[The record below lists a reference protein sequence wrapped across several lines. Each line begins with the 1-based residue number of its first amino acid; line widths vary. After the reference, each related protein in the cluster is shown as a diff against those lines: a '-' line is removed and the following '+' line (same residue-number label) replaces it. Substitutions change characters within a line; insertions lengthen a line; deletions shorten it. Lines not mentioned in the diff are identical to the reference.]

1 MDTLQLDTEQTT
13 RQVPYLEDVTETIR
27 DDAVEEAR
35 SKLSPFQSALSLEQ
49 LLEEDGF
56 VDYFKYGLVSGV
68 AKALAANDKHV
79 QAIYALDPSANPD
92 SETGASLPVEM
103 TMHLI
108 VKVSRS
114 SAALEAFIDSLDKA
128 MVRSLQSLP
137 SPRFQMRTSI
147 LDVTVVTVEDVRHRV
162 GYAALLSSMFAPA
175 LKIWERAD

>member
-27 DDAVEEAR
+27 DDAIEQAR
-35 SKLSPFQSALSLEQ
+35 SKLSPFHANLSLEQ
-49 LLEEDGF
+49 LLENNSF
-56 VDYFKYGLVSGV
+56 VDYFKYGLVSG
-68 AKALAANDKHV
+68 AAQALAANDKNI
-79 QAIYALDPSANPD
+79 QAIYVFDPSTNPD
-92 SETGASLPVEM
+92 SETGASLPVEL

-114 SAALEAFIDSLDKA
+114 SAALESFVDSLDKA

-137 SPRFQMRTSI
+137 SPLFQMRTSV
-147 LDVTVVTVEDVRHRV
+147 LDVTVVTVEDVRRRV

-175 LKIWERAD
+175 LKIWERVD